1 MLSFNTNMTNRFD
14 RDSNQSFWYLK
25 LYYGNE
31 TNFTGVSD
39 RDRTISSVHYH
50 GIVQDWGKLNFTLS
64 VDNFTASQR
73 TWNVKMVNTE
83 KSCDVQRFSDLLS
96 SNNYENRKWELYVND
111 DTLSDSDT
119 EMIATGIISGDFS
132 YNDKSMTLRL
142 QAKSS
147 KMNAEVPNTGITQ
160 GAFQNAPEKNR
171 GIAIP
176 CLYGDFSIDS
186 SLPSPLDQYV
196 SQVKVPAIVV
206 DEFNQ
211 SDSKVELRPDSVALL
226 TLYAKNL
233 YHYNDGIYSA
243 CESSNV
249 SVTSGTTVVK
259 FSGRTF
265 FAYKPLTGQQAAVD
279 RDP

>member
-1 MLSFNTNMTNRFD
+1 MTNRFD

-50 GIVQDWGKLNFTLS
+50 GIVQSWGKLNFTLS
-64 VDNFTASQR
+64 VDNFTASQD
-73 TWNVKMVNTE
+73 TWSVKFVNTE

-96 SNNYENRKWELYVND
+96 ANDYENRKWELYVND
-111 DTLSDSDT
+111 DSLTDSDT
-119 EMIATGIISGDFS
+119 EMLATGIISGDFS

-147 KMNAEVPNTGITQ
+147 RMNAEVPNTGITQ

-206 DEFNQ
+206 DEYSQ
-211 SDSKVELRPDSVALL
+211 STGKVDLRPDSVPLH

-233 YHYNDGIYSA
+233 YHYKDGVYSA
-243 CESSNV
+243 CDSSNV
-249 SVTSGTTVVK
+249 SVTSGTPVVK

-265 FAYKPLTGQQAAVD
+265 YAYKPLTGQQAAVD